1 MRSYVK
7 LGCNIEE
14 EGCTNKEPGGKSTYI
29 GIREAR
35 EITKKLS
42 GGWRMSNEELGGAW
56 ALGYSDFHNLMGF
69 TSKKDAK

>member
-1 MRSYVK
+1 MTKLGCTVHMRSYVK

-14 EGCTNKEPGGKSTYI
+14 KGCTNEEPGGKSTYI

-42 GGWRMSNEELGGAW
+42 GG
-56 ALGYSDFHNLMGF
+56 
-69 TSKKDAK
+69 